1 MRVCYFDTE
10 TTGLPSNKYPPD
22 SEQQPHITQLG
33 MLLEINGID
42 VIRLDALIKP
52 DNWRIHPCSGTGIS
66 KKSTEL
72 TGITQEMCEES
83 GIPIADALEMFM
95 IATEQ
100 ADAIVCHN
108 TAFDTKIV
116 GFEYARLRPGAGPRE
131 ILNGKPRLC
140 TMKAATPIC
149 QLPQKGRKTTF
160 KWPKL
165 EEAMKFFYDEELEG
179 AHSAIVDILATRRL
193 FHTLLDEGAFDQ
205 EIFDLKAAGKLP
217 KDFASEFL
225 PDNG

>member
-1 MRVCYFDTE
+1 MRVLYFDTE
-10 TTGLPSNKYPPD
+10 TTGLPSNKYPPN

-33 MLLEINGID
+33 MLLEIDGVD
-42 VIRLDALIKP
+42 VIQLDALIKP

-72 TGITQEMCEES
+72 TGITQEMCEEG

-108 TAFDTKIV
+108 VAFDTKII
-116 GFEYARLRPGAGPRE
+116 GFEYTRLRPESGPRE
-131 ILNGKPRLC
+131 ILLGLPRLC

-149 QLPQKGRKTTF
+149 ELPQKGRKTTF

-165 EEAMKFFYDEELEG
+165 EEAMKFFYDEELVG
-179 AHSAIVDILATRRL
+179 AHSAIVDIRATRRL
-193 FHTLLDEGAFDQ
+193 FHTLIEEGAFDQ
-205 EIFDLKAAGKLP
+205 EFHDLKAAGKLP
-217 KDFASEFL
+217 KEFA
-225 PDNG
+225 DNVERLDG